1 MSFRLAQDAKW
12 SETRLWDLIEARAAP
27 DADVPAIDQR
37 IWDLF
42 GEDWAILFTDL
53 AGFSR
58 RAAEFGILHF
68 MQVIHE
74 GHKLLLPIVVDHDG
88 ILIKSEADSYL
99 ILFRRPSRALE
110 CALAMQAAC
119 QRYSKRR
126 TDEEKILLCVGIGY
140 GRILR
145 IGDDD
150 VFGEQVNV
158 ASKLGEDTAKAHE
171 ILLSGEARDAIGE
184 HEGVTFEQLTEAVSV
199 SQRNFKVAYP
209 IDA

>member
-12 SETRLWDLIEARAAP
+12 SESRLWDLIEARAAP
-27 DADVPAIDQR
+27 DADVAAIDQR

-42 GEDWAILFTDL
+42 GEEWAVLFTDL

-74 GHKLLLPIVVDHDG
+74 SHKLLLPIAVDHDG

-99 ILFRRPSRALE
+99 LIFRRPARALE

-126 TDEEKILLCVGIGY
+126 TPEEQVLLCCGIGH

-145 IGDDD
+145 LGDHDAY
-150 VFGEQVNV
+150 GEQVNV

-171 ILLSGEARDAIGE
+171 ILISGEARDAIGE
-184 HEGVTFEQLTEAVSV
+184 HPGVSFEPLQDAVSV
-199 SQRNFKVAYP
+199 SQRNYRVIYP
-209 IDA
+209 Q